1 MKKYIISTLTVLT
14 FAVYVLYQRMSGT
27 PAILPNNQLS
37 TNATPDV
44 TTSNI
49 SGDGG
54 NDNVI
59 SNIINSVV
67 GPDDSQPVKTTT
79 TTKKTTPV
87 KTTPVVSKPVSNP
100 TTVAQQGKYK
110 NGNYTGDS
118 SDAYYGNVQ
127 VQAVIKNG
135 ALSNV
140 VVLDYPQDRSTS
152 IAKNTRAMPI
162 LVSEAIQAQSANINT
177 VSGATY
183 SSGAFKQSLSSALS
197 QAIN

>member
-1 MKKYIISTLTVLT
+1 MKKYIISVLTVLT
-14 FAVYVLYQRMSGT
+14 FAVYVLYQRTTGT
-27 PAILPNNQLS
+27 PAILPNNQLA
-37 TNATPDV
+37 TNTVPDV
-44 TTSNI
+44 TTANT

-54 NDNVI
+54 NNII

-67 GPDDSQPVKTTT
+67 GPDDSISDPAKTT
-79 TTKKTTPV
+79 TTKKNTTV
-87 KTTPVVSKPVSNP
+87 KTTSVVSKPVSNP
-100 TTVAQQGKYK
+100 TTATQQGQYK
-110 NGNYTGDS
+110 NGTYTGDS

-152 IAKNTRAMPI
+152 ISKNTRAMPI
-162 LVSEAIQAQSANINT
+162 LVSEAIQAQSVNINT

>member
-14 FAVYVLYQRMSGT
+14 FAVYVLYQRTTGT
-27 PAILPNNQLS
+27 PAILPNNQLAKN
-37 TNATPDV
+37 TVPDV
-44 TTSNI
+44 TTANT

-54 NDNVI
+54 NNII

-67 GPDDSQPVKTTT
+67 GSDDSVPVKTTT
-79 TTKKTTPV
+79 V
-87 KTTPVVSKPVSNP
+87 KTTPAVTKPVSTP
-100 TTVAQQGKYK
+100 TSVAQQGQYK
-110 NGNYTGDS
+110 NGTYTGDS

-127 VQAVIKNG
+127 VQAVIKDG

-152 IAKNTRAMPI
+152 ISKNTRAMPI

>member
-1 MKKYIISTLTVLT
+1 
-14 FAVYVLYQRMSGT
+14 
-27 PAILPNNQLS
+27 
-37 TNATPDV
+37 
-44 TTSNI
+44 

-54 NDNVI
+54 NNII

-67 GPDDSQPVKTTT
+67 GPDDSVSAPAKTT
-79 TTKKTTPV
+79 TTKKTTTV
-87 KTTPVVSKPVSNP
+87 KTTPVVTKSTSAPVQ
-100 TTVAQQGKYK
+100 QQGQYK
-110 NGNYTGDS
+110 NGTYTGDS

-135 ALSNV
+135 ALSNI

-152 IAKNTRAMPI
+152 VAKNTRAMPI
-162 LVSEAIQAQSANINT
+162 LVSEAIQAQSANVNT

-197 QAIN
+197 QAVN

>member
-27 PAILPNNQLS
+27 PVILPNNQLA
-37 TNATPDV
+37 TNTAPDV
-44 TTSNI
+44 TTTNT

-54 NDNVI
+54 NNII

-67 GPDDSQPVKTTT
+67 GPDDSVSAPAKTT
-79 TTKKTTPV
+79 TTKKTTTV
-87 KTTPVVSKPVSNP
+87 KTTPVVTKSTSAPVQ
-100 TTVAQQGKYK
+100 QQGQYK
-110 NGNYTGDS
+110 NGTYTGDS

-135 ALSNV
+135 ALSNI

-152 IAKNTRAMPI
+152 VAKNTRAMPI
-162 LVSEAIQAQSANINT
+162 LVSEAIQAQSANVNT

-197 QAIN
+197 QAVN

>member
-14 FAVYVLYQRMSGT
+14 FAVYVLYQRTTGT
-27 PAILPNNQLS
+27 PAILPNNQLA
-37 TNATPDV
+37 TNTAPDV
-44 TTSNI
+44 TTNT

-54 NDNVI
+54 NNII

-67 GPDDSQPVKTTT
+67 GPDDSALKKTTPT
-79 TTKKTTPV
+79 TTKKTTTV
-87 KTTPVVSKPVSNP
+87 KTTPVVSKPVSTP
-100 TTVAQQGKYK
+100 TQVVQQGKYK
-110 NGNYTGDS
+110 NGTYTGDS